1 MLNRYLVYI
10 KAYTIKFVNFFLN
23 KKKLSI
29 GSGIRNWFG
38 WEMYDSLDYP
48 LITKVNFSPKT
59 KLPKKK
65 FNFIFISHFIEHIC
79 DETFYNLL
87 KELKKISTKE
97 TKILIKYPD
106 YEYFYKNFFE
116 KKNKSKFMKITNN
129 NFSHYL
135 PLWKNYNVEDNV
147 ENRVSMMFCDYSN
160 IYFKD
165 QYTLNFLEN
174 INDKAY
180 HGPAIISKKKLNKIF
195 NEKKFKKI
203 QNSLKQEI
211 LKDKKFYKFNHT
223 NIWNIKDL
231 INILKGK
238 HFKIVSTNKNF
249 IYKKLKNYIYKDE
262 FYFLGHWSR
271 FIYIKT

>member
-1 MLNRYLVYI
+1 MYNFLLYAYVVAI
-10 KAYTIKFVNFFLN
+10 KTEHTPFIL
-23 KKKLSI
+23 KKLSFTRKYI
-29 GSGIRNWFG
+29 LSEKPGAINS
-38 WEMYDSLDYP
+38 
-48 LITKVNFSPKT
+48 
-59 KLPKKK
+59 
-65 FNFIFISHFIEHIC
+65 
-79 DETFYNLL
+79 

-135 PLWKNYNVEDNV
+135 PLWKNYNVDDNV

-180 HGPAIISKKKLNKIF
+180 HGPAIISKKKLNKIS
-195 NEKKFKKI
+195 I
-203 QNSLKQEI
+203 
-211 LKDKKFYKFNHT
+211 HP
-223 NIWNIKDL
+223 
-231 INILKGK
+231 
-238 HFKIVSTNKNF
+238 KN
-249 IYKKLKNYIYKDE
+249 
-262 FYFLGHWSR
+262 
-271 FIYIKT
+271 